1 MTNDGRQVKIL
12 LPVLIMNKLINILDS
27 QFQNL
32 HVRSKKIAASIPNDK
47 LFWQPTDEN
56 PLFPSNSCGEH
67 ILRSAGKVEQTFGG
81 ITAQLWDDPFEWT
94 LPEMLSTNKK
104 ILKYLEEVE
113 ETRLRGF
120 GFFKSDEDLLKE
132 IPAPEKLTVIFQLLI
147 ETIAK
152 AENFQGRAISLR
164 TMFSE

>member
-1 MTNDGRQVKIL
+1 
-12 LPVLIMNKLINILDS
+12 MNKLLDILDV

-32 HVRSKKIAASIPNDK
+32 HFRSKKIISSVSNDK
-47 LFWQPTDEN
+47 LFWQPKEEN

-94 LPEMLSTNKK
+94 LPETLSTNEK
-104 ILKYLEEVE
+104 ILVYLEEVE

-132 IPAPEKLTVIFQLLI
+132 IPAPENLTVIFQLLI

-152 AENFQGRAISLR
+152 AENFQGRAISIR
-164 TMFSE
+164 TIVSE